1 VAENVFDELKRYID
15 FGPED
20 EAALRELHPS
30 VAPDFPAIADVFY
43 ERILLHP
50 GARTALEGGEGQVGR
65 LKLTL
70 QPWMDR
76 LFSGPWD
83 EEYFLTRSRI
93 GRVHVRIGLPQ
104 HYMFGAMNVLRRE
117 FARRVDAR
125 YPSAP
130 EALHRT
136 HTALDKILDLELA
149 IMLHTFREDLLA
161 QQAKLERL
169 SAYGQLVGFIG
180 HELRNPLSVI
190 ETSLHILKSRGGTDE
205 RIEKHL
211 SRIGQQVGQA
221 NQIISNLMDLIH
233 ERPLNPKPVVL
244 LDLLQ
249 EVAKSVPRPDGVTLS
264 IEQREPVRLA
274 RGEPVQLHQLFK
286 NLLENAVQAAS
297 PSGSVKVAICPTP
310 EGSTVIVED
319 SGPGVEDAIRRRLFE
334 PLMTTKEKGVGLGL
348 ALVKRIAER
357 HDGRISYEPEPGRGA
372 RFVLWLPA

>member
-1 VAENVFDELKRYID
+1 MAENVFDELKRYID

-20 EAALRELHPS
+20 EAALRELRPS
-30 VAPDFPAIADVFY
+30 VAPHFPAIADVFY

-50 GARTALEGGEGQVGR
+50 GARTALEGGEGKVGR

-83 EEYFLTRSRI
+83 EDYFVTRSRI

-117 FARRVDAR
+117 FAGLVDTR
-125 YPSAP
+125 YPAAS
-130 EALHRT
+130 EAVQRA

-149 IMLHTFREDLLA
+149 IMLHTYREDLLA

-190 ETSLHILKSRGGTDE
+190 ETSLHILRSRGGTDE

-211 SRIGQQVGQA
+211 ARIGQQVGQA

-249 EVAKSVPRPDGVTLS
+249 EVTQAVPRPEGVKVSL
-264 IEQREPVRLA
+264 EQREPVRVA
-274 RGEPVQLHQLFK
+274 HGESLQLQQLFK
-286 NLLENAVQAAS
+286 NLLENAIQAAS
-297 PSGSVKVAICPTP
+297 PAGWVRIEICPTP
-310 EGSTVIVED
+310 EGSTVIFED
-319 SGPGVEDAIRRRLFE
+319 SGPGVDEAIRRRLFE
-334 PLMTTKEKGVGLGL
+334 PLMTSKEKGVGLGL

-357 HDGRISYEPEPGRGA
+357 HEGRISYEPEPGGGA

>member
-1 VAENVFDELKRYID
+1 VAENVFEELKRYID

-20 EAALRELHPS
+20 EAALRELRPS
-30 VAPDFPAIADVFY
+30 LAPHFPAVADVFY

-50 GARTALEGGEGQVGR
+50 GARTALEGGEGTVGR

-83 EEYFLTRSRI
+83 QDYFITRSRI

-117 FARRVDAR
+117 FGGLIDTRQL
-125 YPSAP
+125 AP
-130 EALHRT
+130 EAFHRAR
-136 HTALDKILDLELA
+136 TALDKILDLELA
-149 IMLHTFREDLLA
+149 IMLHTYREDLLS

-190 ETSLHILKSRGGTDE
+190 ETSLHILKNHIGKDE

-211 SRIGQQVGQA
+211 VRIGEQVAQA

-233 ERPLNPKPVVL
+233 ERPFNPKPVVL
-244 LDLLQ
+244 RDLLQ
-249 EVAKSVPRPDGVTLS
+249 EVAQAVPKPEGVSLS

-274 RGEPVQLHQLFK
+274 RGEPLQLQQLFK
-286 NLLENAVQAAS
+286 NLLENAFQAAA
-297 PSGSVKVAICPTP
+297 PSGWVRIEICPVQD
-310 EGSTVIVED
+310 GSTVIFED
-319 SGPGVEDAIRRRLFE
+319 SGRGVDEAIRRRLFE
-334 PLMTTKEKGVGLGL
+334 PLMTSREKGVGLGL

-372 RFVLWLPA
+372 RFLFWLPT

>member
-1 VAENVFDELKRYID
+1 VAENVFEELKRYID
-15 FGPED
+15 FGPGD
-20 EAALRELHPS
+20 EAALHEIRAV
-30 VAPDFPAIADVFY
+30 VAPHFPAIADLFY

-50 GARTALEGGEGQVGR
+50 GARTALEGGEEQVGR

-83 EEYFLTRSRI
+83 EDYYQTRARI

-117 FARRVDAR
+117 FDRLIDTR
-125 YPSAP
+125 YGGKPA
-130 EALHRT
+130 ALHRA

-149 IMLHTFREDLLA
+149 VMLHTFREDLLA

-190 ETSLHILKSRGGTDE
+190 ETSLHILKSKAGDDE
-205 RIEKHL
+205 RVRKHL
-211 SRIGQQVGQA
+211 TRIGQQVVQA
-221 NQIISNLMDLIH
+221 NLIISNLMDLIH
-233 ERPLNPKPVVL
+233 ERPLRREPVVL
-244 LDLLQ
+244 LDLME
-249 EVAKSVPRPDGVTLS
+249 EVARSVSRPEGVELK
-264 IEQREPVRLA
+264 IEQREPVRVA
-274 RGEPVQLHQLFK
+274 RGEPLQLQQLFK
-286 NLLENAVQAAS
+286 NLVENAVQAAS
-297 PSGSVKVAICPTP
+297 PKGSVGIEICPAP
-310 EGSTVIVED
+310 EGTTVIIED
-319 SGPGVEDAIRRRLFE
+319 SGPGVDESIRRRLFE
-334 PLMTTKEKGVGLGL
+334 PLITTKEKGVGLGL

-357 HDGRISYEPEPGRGA
+357 HEGRITYEQEAGRGA